1 MSEKKPEAQS
11 TTFQKIVEEADQ
23 KGTLPY
29 AAARLMKDFTEAQK
43 EITVKRA
50 KGLSDLVDRLRNL
63 IESLE
68 EEAEDV

>member
-1 MSEKKPEAQS
+1 MSEKKPEVQS

-29 AAARLMKDFTEAQK
+29 AAARLMKDFTEAQR

-68 EEAEDV
+68 DETEDV